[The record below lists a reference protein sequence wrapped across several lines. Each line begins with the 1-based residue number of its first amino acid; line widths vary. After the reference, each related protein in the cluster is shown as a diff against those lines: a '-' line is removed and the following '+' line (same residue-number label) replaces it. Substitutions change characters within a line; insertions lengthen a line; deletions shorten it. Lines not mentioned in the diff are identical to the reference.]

1 MDAIE
6 DLRSTYGSYPDFEL
20 QTDFSSTSTVY
31 EADLLITDWSGIAF
45 EYSFAT
51 LKPTLSVN
59 TPMKIM
65 NPEWQKIEM
74 EPIDIAIRTLIGK
87 DIDVDKMDRI
97 SELADALL
105 HSPDSYRI
113 QIQKVRDEEV
123 YNIGRSDEIGGQY
136 IVDTARR
143 VEENKADYL
152 KYM

>member
-1 MDAIE
+1 
-6 DLRSTYGSYPDFEL
+6 
-20 QTDFSSTSTVY
+20 
-31 EADLLITDWSGIAF
+31 
-45 EYSFAT
+45 
-51 LKPTLSVN
+51 
-59 TPMKIM
+59 M

-123 YNIGRSDEIGGQY
+123 YNIGRSGEIGGQY